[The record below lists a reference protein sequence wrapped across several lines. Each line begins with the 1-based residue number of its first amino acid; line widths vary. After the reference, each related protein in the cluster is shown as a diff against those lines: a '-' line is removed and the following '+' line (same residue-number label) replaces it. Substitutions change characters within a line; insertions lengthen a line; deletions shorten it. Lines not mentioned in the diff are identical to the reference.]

1 MLLYNCFICSE
12 KKNLFAANFDFTG
25 YLAMNFQNHYNQSLF
40 SILMRFFMA
49 DKEVRVRYA
58 PSPTGMQHIG
68 GVRTALFNYLFARSQ
83 NGKFILRLEDTDRTR
98 YDEKY
103 VQNLYDTMAWL
114 GIDWD
119 EGGSKGGEYGPYVQ
133 SERFELYKK
142 YAYELVE
149 KGEAYYCFCDAE
161 RLDRIRKIQTE
172 NKMAPGYDR
181 NCRHLTPEEV
191 KANLDAGKP
200 YVIRLKVPMEGE
212 TKFSDH
218 LLGDIVWKNEDI
230 SPDPVLLKSDGFP
243 TYHLANIVDD
253 HFMKISHVMRA
264 QEWIPSTP
272 LHVQMYRAFGWEH
285 PEFCHLPMVNGSDGK
300 KLSKRHGS
308 TSLNEFR
315 ARGYLPQAIVNYVAM
330 LGCSYEEGK
339 EFYTLEELAKAF
351 KLEHLNKAP
360 AVFDY
365 KKLEYYNGNYIR
377 QLSTE
382 ELYKWT
388 LPFITGTG
396 DALLEINPENPQ
408 PKPNVGPEFSG
419 VAMGEDGKPY
429 CVDKSMNMSSED
441 VEKTLMG
448 LMPLIQERLKFL
460 TEAAE
465 MVHFM
470 FTEPAVPPADQII
483 PKRIDAAK
491 TKEVLEVAKE
501 FVAKVFELDHEGAEE
516 FAKAKAEELGIKLGD
531 FMMPVR
537 MAVTGSRVSP
547 PLIGSISVLGKER
560 ALARIDRTL
569 ATL

>member
-1 MLLYNCFICSE
+1 MQE
-12 KKNLFAANFDFTG
+12 
-25 YLAMNFQNHYNQSLF
+25 
-40 SILMRFFMA
+40 
-49 DKEVRVRYA
+49 KEVRVRYA

-68 GVRTALFNYLFARSQ
+68 GVRTALFNYLFARSK

-103 VQNLYDTMAWL
+103 VKNLYDTMDWL

-119 EGGSKGGEYGPYVQ
+119 EGGSKGGPFGPYVQ
-133 SERFELYKK
+133 SERFALYKE
-142 YAYELVE
+142 YAMKLIE

-181 NCRHLTPEEV
+181 NCRHLTAQEV

-200 YVIRLKVPMEGE
+200 YVIRLKVPMEGV
-212 TKFSDH
+212 TKFHDH
-218 LLGDIVWKNEDI
+218 ILGDIEWKNEDI

-272 LHVQMYRAFGWEH
+272 LHVQMYRSFGWEH

-308 TSLNEFR
+308 TSVNEFR

-339 EFYTLEELAKAF
+339 EFYTLEELSKAF

-365 KKLEYYNGNYIR
+365 KKLEYYNANYIR
-377 QLSTE
+377 RLSIE

-396 DALLEINPENPQ
+396 DAMLEINPENPQ

-419 VAMGEDGKPY
+419 VALDENGQLY

-441 VEKTLMG
+441 VKNTLMG

-465 MVHFM
+465 MIHFM
-470 FTEPAVPPADQII
+470 FTEPAVPPAEQII
-483 PKRIDAAK
+483 PKKLDSAK
-491 TKEVLEVAKE
+491 TKEVLEAAKD
-501 FVAKVFELDHEGAEE
+501 FVHQVFKLNHEEAEE
-516 FAKAKAEELGIKLGD
+516 LAKSTAEKLGIKLGD
-531 FMMPVR
+531 FMMPIR

-547 PLIGSISVLGKER
+547 PLIGSIIVLGEEKSI
-560 ALARIDRTL
+560 ARIEKTIAAL
-569 ATL
+569 

>member
-1 MLLYNCFICSE
+1 MS
-12 KKNLFAANFDFTG
+12 D
-25 YLAMNFQNHYNQSLF
+25 
-40 SILMRFFMA
+40 
-49 DKEVRVRYA
+49 EVRVRYA

-68 GVRTALFNYLFARSQ
+68 GVRTALFNYLYARSRG
-83 NGKFILRLEDTDRTR
+83 GKFILRLEDTDRTR

-119 EGGSKGGEYGPYVQ
+119 EGGEKGGDFGPYVQ

-142 YAYELVE
+142 YAMELVE
-149 KGEAYYCFCDAE
+149 KGEAYYCFCDSE
-161 RLDRIRKIQTE
+161 RLERIRKIQTE
-172 NKMAPGYDR
+172 NKMPPGYDR
-181 NCRHLTPEEV
+181 NCRHLTPDEV

-200 YVIRLKVPMEGE
+200 YVIRLKVPLEGE
-212 TKFSDH
+212 TKFHDH

-253 HFMKISHVMRA
+253 HLMHISHVMRA

-272 LHVQMYRAFGWEH
+272 LHVQMYRSFGWEH

-315 ARGYLPQAIVNYVAM
+315 ARGYLPQAIVNYVAL
-330 LGCSYEEGK
+330 LGCSYIDGK
-339 EFYTLEELAKAF
+339 DMYTLEELAANF

-365 KKLEYYNGNYIR
+365 KKLEWYNGQYIR
-377 QLSTE
+377 AMSDE

-396 DALLEINPENPQ
+396 DALLEINPDNPQ
-408 PKPNVGPEFSG
+408 PKPKVGPEFSG
-419 VAMGEDGKPY
+419 VKLGDDGEPV
-429 CVDKSMNMSSED
+429 CVDASMNMTSAD
-441 VEKTLMG
+441 VKSALMK
-448 LMPLIQERLKFL
+448 LMPLIKERLHFL
-460 TEAAE
+460 TDAAE
-465 MVHFM
+465 MVHFL
-470 FTEPAVPPADQII
+470 FTEPAVPAKENII
-483 PKRIDAAK
+483 PKKLDEAK
-491 TKEVLEVAKE
+491 TKEVLEKSKE
-501 FVAKVFELDHEGAEE
+501 FIAKLPELDHEAAEE
-516 FAKAKAEELGIKLGD
+516 FAKTCAEQIGVKLGD
-531 FMMPVR
+531 FMMPIR

-547 PLIGSISVLGKER
+547 PLIGSILILGVEKS
-560 ALARIDRTL
+560 LARVERTL
-569 ATL
+569 ATF

>member
-1 MLLYNCFICSE
+1 MS
-12 KKNLFAANFDFTG
+12 DT
-25 YLAMNFQNHYNQSLF
+25 
-40 SILMRFFMA
+40 
-49 DKEVRVRYA
+49 EVRVRYA

-68 GVRTALFNYLFARSQ
+68 GVRTALFNYLFARSKG
-83 NGKFILRLEDTDRTR
+83 GKFILRLEDTDRTR
-98 YDEKY
+98 YAEEY
-103 VQNLYDTMAWL
+103 VKNLYDTMSWL

-119 EGGSKGGEYGPYVQ
+119 EGGDKGGEYGPYVQ
-133 SERFELYKK
+133 SERFDLYKK
-142 YAYELVE
+142 YAEELVA

-161 RLDRIRKIQTE
+161 RLERIRKIQTE

-200 YVIRLKVPMEGE
+200 YVIRLKVPLEGE
-212 TKFSDH
+212 TKFHDH
-218 LLGDIVWKNEDI
+218 LLGDIIWKNEDI

-253 HFMKISHVMRA
+253 HFMKVSHVMRA

-315 ARGYLPQAIVNYVAM
+315 ARGYLPQAIINYVAL

-377 QLSTE
+377 MLSDE
-382 ELYKWT
+382 DLYKWT

-396 DALLEINPENPQ
+396 DAALEINPENPQ
-408 PKPNVGPEFSG
+408 PKPKVGPEYSG
-419 VAMGEDGKPY
+419 VALGDDGEPV
-429 CVDKSMNMSSED
+429 CVDKAMNMSSAD
-441 VEKTLMG
+441 VKAALMK
-448 LMPLIQERLKFL
+448 LMPLIKERLKYL
-460 TEAAE
+460 TDAAE
-465 MVHFM
+465 MVHFL
-470 FTEPAVPPADQII
+470 FTEPAVPPKEEII
-483 PKRIDAAK
+483 PKRLDEAK
-491 TKEVLEVAKE
+491 TKEVL
-501 FVAKVFELDHEGAEE
+501 L
-516 FAKAKAEELGIKLGD
+516 KAKDFVSQIFGMSHEDAEELGRKMSEEAGVKMGD
-531 FMMPVR
+531 FMMPIR

-547 PLIGSISVLGKER
+547 PLIGSILILGKDE
-560 ALARIDRTL
+560 AIARIDRTL
-569 ATL
+569 AVF